1 MILTDVIH
9 DIYYDTQ
16 NNLNNVNNT
25 RSYTHI
31 AFILVFHEW
40 LQQTFIHCLK
50 PRKKKYYIYFTTYF
64 VEFSWSTK
72 P

>member
-31 AFILVFHEW
+31 AFILVFHE
-40 LQQTFIHCLK
+40 
-50 PRKKKYYIYFTTYF
+50 
-64 VEFSWSTK
+64 
-72 P
+72 

>member
-40 LQQTFIHCLK
+40 LQQTFIHCLE
-50 PRKKKYYIYFTTYF
+50 PRKKVYIYFTTYF